1 MRAKRSRVWRR
12 SKNGKLRRK
21 RNISTRSSHSR
32 PLKKTTRSSSRI
44 GSLEIFLAVR
54 SSWSSSS
61 RSIATRSSRSRFGH
75 ERTISHNPK
84 RSNKMILHIYTI
96 IHTLISL
103 VAIFT
108 GFVVLFGLLAGN
120 RVDGWTKWF
129 LITAV
134 LTTVTGF
141 FFPFHGFT
149 PAIGLGII
157 SLPFLAL
164 TIFARYRKNLAGG
177 WRWIYIVGA
186 VICLYFNLFV
196 LVVQSFEKIP
206 ALHALAPTQTE
217 SPFKLTQLVVLTI
230 SALLCIVALIRF
242 RPEPARVT

>member
-1 MRAKRSRVWRR
+1 
-12 SKNGKLRRK
+12 
-21 RNISTRSSHSR
+21 
-32 PLKKTTRSSSRI
+32 
-44 GSLEIFLAVR
+44 
-54 SSWSSSS
+54 
-61 RSIATRSSRSRFGH
+61 
-75 ERTISHNPK
+75 
-84 RSNKMILHIYTI
+84 MILQIYTI

-108 GFVVLFGLLAGN
+108 GFVVLFGMFVGN
-120 RVDGWTKWF
+120 RLDGWTKWF

-134 LTTVTGF
+134 ATTITGF

-164 TIFARYRKNLAGG
+164 TIFARYPKHLAGP
-177 WRWIYIVGA
+177 WRWIYVIGA

-196 LVVQSFEKIP
+196 AVVQAFEKIP

-217 SPFKLTQLVVLTI
+217 PPFKLTQLIVLLVT
-230 SALLCIVALIRF
+230 ALLAIVATIRF
-242 RPEPARVT
+242 HPEPRVATS